1 MNVEKLK
8 QKILTK
14 MSEEELNL
22 KVKEF
27 MEEHGNLL
35 GEDAA
40 IATIARDLGIDMD
53 FDDEEYGFTI
63 KDIAEGQ
70 RNVEITGKI
79 MDISEVKEFTR
90 KSDNSVGKVRSIII
104 ADNTGSIRLTLWNDK
119 VELVSGLN
127 KGDVVEIKNAF
138 SRKWNNRIELNG
150 GSELTIEKLEHYDE
164 SKFPLVKE
172 YYNISELAPNMPAT
186 IKGEVVA
193 SYDKREF
200 SRRDGTV
207 GRVKSFILKDDT
219 GTIRGTLWDDLAE
232 IDINKGDYVE
242 IKGYVKEGLRG
253 LDINVNSI
261 KILNKGE
268 EVEVPDVSISK
279 LPNHK
284 DEIVNIT
291 GRITNISN
299 PRTVKFQDR
308 EVDVQ
313 EIYIID
319 NTGGVKI
326 SFWGNSIN
334 ALKDLNEGDA
344 VRITNCKV
352 KSYNDFEGNEII
364 SLSAQSDSKV
374 IKDESI
380 DVPKYSEN
388 LIKIKDIY
396 ELDDNSENLKK
407 SETSD
412 TINAITSPSRNDI
425 TTVGRVLTAYE
436 VNEFE
441 RSDGT
446 TGKVRNIM
454 IEDETGK
461 IRLVLWDKDAELDIK
476 EGDIVKVIHGYVK
489 ESGDY
494 GEYLDLNVGRM
505 GRIVVNPEGVDI
517 KTNRKFIKELN
528 EGESA
533 EIRGTVVDYRKQ
545 DLILHLC
552 PNCGKKVVLIEG
564 KYECEECG
572 EVEPREVA
580 VATLTV
586 DDGTG
591 NIICR
596 LYGKTVEKI
605 TEKSMDE
612 LKRSNLEL
620 LDSLLGEEYIFNGLA
635 NRRFED
641 LEFSV
646 KGIMKPDL
654 DQEIEL
660 LRNI

>member
-1 MNVEKLK
+1 MDIEKLK

-14 MSEEELNL
+14 MSENELKS

-27 MEEHGNLL
+27 MEENGNLL
-35 GEDAA
+35 GEEAA

-53 FDDEEYGFTI
+53 YEEEEDYGFSI

-70 RNVEITGKI
+70 RNVEIVGKI

-90 KSDNSVGKVRSIII
+90 KSDNSVGKVRSIIV

-119 VELVSGLN
+119 VELVSGLK

-138 SRKWNNRIELNG
+138 SRKWNNRIELNS
-150 GSELTIEKLEHYDE
+150 GSDLTIEKLEYYDE
-164 SKFPLVKE
+164 SKFPLVKD
-172 YYNISELAPNMPAT
+172 YYDISELTPNMPAT
-186 IKGEVVA
+186 IKGEITA

-200 SRRDGTV
+200 SRKDGTV

-232 IDINKGDYVE
+232 TGVNKGDYVE
-242 IKGYVKEGLRG
+242 VKGYVKEGLRG
-253 LDINVNSI
+253 LDININHI

-268 EVEVPDVSISK
+268 KIEIPDVDISE
-279 LPNHK
+279 LSNYK
-284 DEIVNIT
+284 DELVNVK

-299 PRTVKFQDR
+299 PRTVKFDDR

-313 EIYIID
+313 EIYLMD
-319 NTGGVKI
+319 NTGSVRV
-326 SFWGNSIN
+326 SFWGNNIN
-334 ALKDLNEGDA
+334 ALNDINEGDA

-380 DVPKYSEN
+380 GAPEYTEN
-388 LIKIKDIY
+388 IIKIKDIY
-396 ELDDNSENLKK
+396 ELDEDSK
-407 SETSD
+407 
-412 TINAITSPSRNDI
+412 NDI
-425 TTVGRVLTAYE
+425 TTVGRVLAVYE

-441 RSDGT
+441 RGDGT

-461 IRLVLWDKDAELDIK
+461 IRLVLWDKDAELNIN
-476 EGDIVKVIHGYVK
+476 EGDIVKIIHGYVK
-489 ESGDY
+489 ESG
-494 GEYLDLNVGRM
+494 EYLDLNIGRL
-505 GRIVVNPEGVDI
+505 GRVIINPEGIDI
-517 KTNRKFIKELN
+517 EVNRKFIKELG

-580 VATLTV
+580 VATLKV

-591 NIICR
+591 NITCR
-596 LYGKTVEKI
+596 LYGRIVEKI
-605 TEKSMDE
+605 TEAPMDK
-612 LKRSNLEL
+612 LKDANLEL
-620 LDSLLGEEYIFNGLA
+620 LDALLGEEYIFNGLA
-635 NRRFED
+635 DIRFED

-646 KGIMKPDL
+646 KSVRKPDL
-654 DQEIEL
+654 DKEIEL
-660 LRNI
+660 LKNL